1 MLNKLEHRLN
11 YGHATAAESGFVGVV
26 QNTRF
31 ATNNLFEKIKA
42 GVQHESRPSA
52 EDMRLST
59 TVLLTSDLQKP
70 DSSLGLAKEKLSAQ
84 LQKDCGISEVDA
96 KQLAGA
102 VVSTAVDR
110 IGKILQEHK
119 DGIHAKICG
128 IMDFSTSRAINNA
141 VVDSKPVRS
150 MDARRGVDRRHTF
163 GHDSMP
169 SGRAEII
176 RSVMSHENIG
186 RMIGRD
192 CQAFAEDV
200 KAAVQNLAGA
210 ESISPHTAIDWVSNK
225 LLVKS
230 DVMRHLGGGNLTP
243 AQELARDALTQKA
256 ALKLVDAFMCP
267 RPEIVRQHAQVFEAA
282 LTKYASK
289 VGAALNE
296 SKDPEFDLQVKPSLE
311 AARKE
316 AWAEIHDRCGQ
327 YVGMD
332 AQQSR
337 MLKHMNQ
344 QHSDLNYGVGRMTT
358 TAGNTLALATIATQ
372 LLDGATVK
380 ALALAPYAG
389 HLVKGTARFAA
400 TMATNAM
407 GVATQQLSGDITS
420 NAKML
425 RRYPDAD
432 IAPSLWSNVIKST
445 NFKANREIIK
455 TCEEV
460 IDRIRHAHRSDSP
473 PDVVRNLAE
482 STSGLL
488 HHLQTR
494 FAIAGAATRFLRDN
508 HHLISVLRD
517 TCAALKSEGPLGYE
531 VQILDT
537 IVAKSSFGKM
547 SNEATF
553 LRLALIEL
561 MFDLDGGSA
570 GSHNMLTQF
579 AADQI
584 SQIRSADKQSSLQRR
599 LSASADTA
607 ALTLKDDVI
616 THPRHAAE
624 MMVSISADLKGLEAA
639 KSSAQTQFLDHTATD
654 SSTRSTVRGAMVNT
668 VIPTAGGFVAA
679 IPSAV
684 AGTIAAPGVGTAGV
698 SAAVSLVTNH
708 IFGKLGA
715 LVAGETVV
723 KHDAK
728 AAVDARLSKSILP
741 GEGTKTADAIAKN
754 IEQACA
760 PNLQKQHDAQIDA
773 VVISRID
780 DLADSVAKHRAQI
793 GSIEARLLLNM
804 GIPDIARRMP
814 ALELMVQHEKDV
826 ADTNTAERTISRG
839 ATIAPVIK
847 QAKDDVAKIHDVAT
861 TLGAN
866 PPANTADLVFT
877 TRSIRSSK
885 SSKSERLEEK
895 IRGAHTQLG
904 KLPEVAG
911 RGRQLLDDLAQA
923 AIHLNQAHGVRME
936 ENALTDLVTSLVYPN
951 ATLGKEDLDRFR
963 QRLVEGNVLSD
974 PPRNGLSLVEQL
986 SRLPTHQAYDFN
998 AIRKEI
1004 RKHQTQITACE
1015 SDIAQLATD
1024 HFHYRQDQFDNVSD
1038 RFNIYHRANVSYDS
1052 SQMQARSYAEVSGPG
1067 LARVGAR
1074 LAMVASGGTVSA
1086 AVGGVS
1092 TALSSAAQPLLG
1104 TDNAVNNGFRAGMA
1118 MGGQIASALNPTQA
1132 PLLPASRSR
1141 AAERP
1146 LLKPDDLLNQEG
1158 HAPFTFRDQ
1167 GMAGAL
1173 RRMDNDT
1180 AEFLRQ
1186 LLQGKTTHKTM
1197 SLDRRGTLPHPT
1209 HQGKML
1215 GMPKV
1220 ADPILGAR
1228 YDAIESQAKAGEGRS
1243 AKRRI
1248 AGEVGKAF
1256 RESFN
1261 SAKFALKAL
1270 APSDARAAAS
1280 INKLQGEIIREVS
1293 ETVQKQPSVRHST
1306 PTDD

>member
-1 MLNKLEHRLN
+1 MLNKLEHRIN

-42 GVQHESRPSA
+42 GAQHESRPSA
-52 EDMRLST
+52 EDVRLST

-96 KQLAGA
+96 RQIADA
-102 VVSTAVDR
+102 VVSTAVDK

-119 DGIHAKICG
+119 DDVHAKICG

-141 VVDSKPVRS
+141 IVDSKPVQS
-150 MDARRGVDRRHTF
+150 MDARRGMDRRHAF

-186 RMIGRD
+186 RMIARD

-200 KAAVQNLAGA
+200 KAAVQNRAGA
-210 ESISPHTAIDWVSNK
+210 ESNNVQAAIDRVSNK

-230 DVMRHLGGGNLTP
+230 DVMRHLAGGNLTP
-243 AQELARDALTQKA
+243 GQELARDALTLKT

-267 RPEIVRQHAQVFEAA
+267 RPEVVQQQAQVFEAA

-344 QHSDLNYGVGRMTT
+344 QFSDLNYGVGRMTA
-358 TAGNTLALATIATQ
+358 TAGNTLALASIATQ
-372 LLDGATVK
+372 LLDGATIK

-389 HLVKGTARFAA
+389 HVVKGTARFASSI
-400 TMATNAM
+400 ATNAM
-407 GVATQQLSGDITS
+407 AVATQQLSGDVVS
-420 NAKML
+420 NARML
-425 RRYPDAD
+425 RRYADAD
-432 IAPSLWSNVIKST
+432 IAPPLWSNVIKST
-445 NFKANREIIK
+445 HFKANREIIK
-455 TCEEV
+455 TCEEA
-460 IDRIRHAHRSDSP
+460 IDRMRSDSP
-473 PDVVRNLAE
+473 PRVVHELAE
-482 STSGLL
+482 VTSLLL

-494 FAIAGAATRFLRDN
+494 FTSADEATQFLRDN
-508 HHLISVLRD
+508 HHLIGVLRD
-517 TCAALKSEGPLGYE
+517 TCAALKSEDPQGY
-531 VQILDT
+531 QLQRLDAV
-537 IVAKSSFGKM
+537 VAKSSFGKM
-547 SNEATF
+547 SNEAAF
-553 LRLALIEL
+553 LRLAVIEIL
-561 MFDLDGGSA
+561 FGSDESSA
-570 GSHNMLTQF
+570 QPSDTLTRF
-579 AADQI
+579 AADII
-584 SQIRSADKQSSLQRR
+584 SQIRSADKRSTLQNR
-599 LSASADTA
+599 LSASADTTVH
-607 ALTLKDDVI
+607 TLNDNI
-616 THPRHAAE
+616 IAHPGHAAE
-624 MMVSISADLKGLEAA
+624 MLVSISEELKGLEAI
-639 KSSAQTQFLDHTATD
+639 KSSAQSQFLDHTATD
-654 SSTRSTVRGAMVNT
+654 SSTRSTVRGAIINAA
-668 VIPTAGGFVAA
+668 IPTAGGFVAA
-679 IPSAV
+679 VPGAV

-698 SAAVSLVTNH
+698 SAAVGLVTNH

-715 LVAGETVV
+715 LMAGEAVV

-754 IEQACA
+754 IEQAFA
-760 PNLQKQHDAQIDA
+760 PSLQKQHDAQIDA

-793 GSIEARLLLNM
+793 GGIEARLLLNM
-804 GIPDIARRMP
+804 GIPDIEHRMA
-814 ALELMVQHEKDV
+814 ALELMVRHEKDV
-826 ADTNTAERTISRG
+826 ADINAAERTISRA

-847 QAKDDVAKIHDVAT
+847 QAKDNVAAIHGVAT

-866 PPANTADLVFT
+866 PPENASDLAFT

-895 IRGAHTQLG
+895 IKGAHTQLG
-904 KLPEVAG
+904 KLPEAAE
-911 RGRQLLDDLAQA
+911 RGRRLLDDLAQA
-923 AIHLNQAHGVRME
+923 AIVLNQTHEIRMDE
-936 ENALTDLVTSLVYPN
+936 DALTNLVTSLMYPN
-951 ATLGKEDLDRFR
+951 ATLSKDDLNHFR
-963 QRLVEGNVLSD
+963 QRLEAGNVLSNSHARG
-974 PPRNGLSLVEQL
+974 PSLVEQL
-986 SRLPTHQAYDFN
+986 SMLRTEQTYDFN

-1024 HFHYRQDQFDNVSD
+1024 HFHYRQDQFDHVSD
-1038 RFNIYHRANVSYDS
+1038 RFNIYHRANVGYDS
-1052 SQMQARSYAEVSGPG
+1052 SQMQARSYSEVSGPG
-1067 LARVGAR
+1067 LARAGAR
-1074 LAMVASGGTVSA
+1074 LAMAASVGTVSA
-1086 AVGGVS
+1086 AAGGV
-1092 TALSSAAQPLLG
+1092 TTGVSSATQTLLG
-1104 TDNAVNNGFRAGMA
+1104 RDNPVNHDGFRAAMA
-1118 MGGQIASALNPTQA
+1118 MGGQIAQVFNPMQA
-1132 PLLPASRSR
+1132 PYLPASRTR

-1146 LLKPDDLLNQEG
+1146 LLKPDDLRNREG
-1158 HAPFTFRDQ
+1158 HAPFTFREQ

-1173 RRMDNDT
+1173 RRMDNVT
-1180 AEFLRQ
+1180 AEFLLQ

-1197 SLDRRGTLPHPT
+1197 SFDRHGTLPHPT

-1220 ADPILGAR
+1220 ADPNAGAR
-1228 YDAIESQAKAGEGRS
+1228 YDEIESQAKAGEGRS

-1293 ETVQKQPSVRHST
+1293 ETVQNQPSARRSA
-1306 PTDD
+1306 PTED